1 MLNDSLRA
9 GQLATA
15 LPALIGG
22 TLPPEV
28 TSALRAHDAAGK
40 MTMPAPTRPGE
51 LASAALAA
59 AAAQAVQAAAR
70 TGTITLDP
78 APLAA
83 ARLAEQRARD
93 EAELATAVRDAA
105 TAGVCAA
112 ADRHA
117 PALTKA
123 IQARHGQAVRELA
136 ALAAQLPPGVNDDLA
151 LETGDP
157 LRSDYLQ
164 ARDLVLELGRLRDLL
179 GLVHPHDRFSAAP
192 GSMELSALYC
202 CTPHLYDNW
211 HRYPEPGSLEF
222 WIMLITEAGAE
233 AIWCPTI
240 GQAEARCRELVE
252 QRRLNDIAALP
263 ARGATVW

>member
-1 MLNDSLRA
+1 MFNSLRA

-22 TLPPEV
+22 ALPPEV
-28 TSALRAHDAAGK
+28 RAALRAYDAAGQ
-40 MTMPAPTRPGE
+40 MTMPAAARPGE
-51 LASAALAA
+51 PVQAAIREAA
-59 AAAQAVQAAAR
+59 ATAVQTAAR
-70 TGTITLDP
+70 TGAITVDP
-78 APLAA
+78 GPVAI
-83 ARLAEQRARD
+83 ARSAEQELRDRADIAR
-93 EAELATAVRDAA
+93 AVLDAA

-117 PALTKA
+117 PALTTA
-123 IQARHGQAVRELA
+123 IQARHAEVVSELA
-136 ALAAQLPPGVNDDLA
+136 ALAAQLPPGVNDQAA

-157 LRSDYLQ
+157 VRERYLR
-164 ARDLVLELGRLRDLL
+164 ARDLTGELSRLRDLL
-179 GLVHPHDRFSAAP
+179 GLVHPDARFSAAP
-192 GSMELSALYC
+192 GSMERSALYC
-202 CTPHLYDNW
+202 RTPHLYDNS

-233 AIWCPTI
+233 AVWCPTI

-263 ARGATVW
+263 AGATVW